1 MKKHTQSPYES
12 SKVSYK
18 PSGIE
23 WLGEIPQSWENV
35 SIRSCF
41 TESNQRCNTDSY
53 PLLSVT
59 IANGII
65 YQDNIENKKDISNDD
80 KSNYK
85 IVPLNAVAYN
95 KMRMWQGAVG
105 VNTLTIGIVS
115 PAYIVAIP
123 NEKILPNFVS
133 YLFKSKIMI
142 GEFDKNSYGLCLDMN
157 NLRYDDFRNIKIP
170 LPPLQEQKEIA
181 EFLDKKCEKIQNY
194 INKKQKL
201 ITLLQEKK
209 QALINE
215 AVCGR
220 VACHTER
227 SEVSTTAYK
236 PSGIEY
242 LGLIPHHWEVKKL
255 KILFSLGNGLNITKQ
270 DFVSYGIPCVS
281 YGEIHSKYPC
291 RLDTS
296 IHKLPYVSET
306 YLADKPQSLLTKGDF
321 VFADTSED
329 IEGSG
334 NFTSIQSYV
343 PVFAGYHTI
352 ILKPKTSE
360 INDLYFSFLFD
371 SFGIRSQIRKEVCG
385 VKVFSITKSILKE
398 IQCLLPPLQEQKE
411 IAEFLDSK
419 VAQIDS
425 VIEKTKR
432 QIELVK
438 EYKNTLINEAVCG
451 RINLERK

>member
-1 MKKHTQSPYES
+1 MR
-12 SKVSYK
+12 VYK
-18 PSGIE
+18 PSGIK
-23 WLGEIPQSWENV
+23 WLGEIPKHWEVTKFKYFYRSNMGETILTQDLETDGIPVYSATEEDKFFGKIKNPVNILNV
-35 SIRSCF
+35 NDFVIPARG
-41 TESNQRCNTDSY
+41 
-53 PLLSVT
+53 T
-59 IANGII
+59 IGAIKI
-65 YQDNIENKKDISNDD
+65 VKEKSTCTQTTIFSKQFKDINPYYVYYFLLGYR
-80 KSNYK
+80 KFLFEF
-85 IVPLNAVAYN
+85 I
-95 KMRMWQGAVG
+95 Q
-105 VNTLTIGIVS
+105 T
-115 PAYIVAIP
+115 AIP
-123 NEKILPNFVS
+123 QITISQVNENPI
-133 YLFKSKIMI
+133 I
-142 GEFDKNSYGLCLDMN
+142 
-157 NLRYDDFRNIKIP
+157 

-411 IAEFLDSK
+411 IAAFLDSK
-419 VAQIDS
+419 VAQINS
-425 VIEKTKR
+425 AIEKTKK
-432 QIELVK
+432 QIELIK

-451 RINLERK
+451 RIRLN

>member
-1 MKKHTQSPYES
+1 MR
-12 SKVSYK
+12 VYK
-18 PSGIE
+18 PSGIK
-23 WLGEIPQSWENV
+23 WLGEIPKHWEVTKFKYFYRSNMGETILTQDLETDGIPVYSATEEDKFFGKIKNPVNILNV
-35 SIRSCF
+35 NDFVIPARG
-41 TESNQRCNTDSY
+41 
-53 PLLSVT
+53 T
-59 IANGII
+59 IGAIKI
-65 YQDNIENKKDISNDD
+65 VKEKSTCTQTTIFSKQFKDINPYYVYYFLLGYR
-80 KSNYK
+80 KFLFEF
-85 IVPLNAVAYN
+85 I
-95 KMRMWQGAVG
+95 Q
-105 VNTLTIGIVS
+105 T
-115 PAYIVAIP
+115 AIP
-123 NEKILPNFVS
+123 QITISQVNENPI
-133 YLFKSKIMI
+133 I
-142 GEFDKNSYGLCLDMN
+142 
-157 NLRYDDFRNIKIP
+157 

-398 IQCLLPPLQEQKE
+398 IQCLLPPLQEQKQ
-411 IAEFLDSK
+411 IANFLDK
-419 VAQIDS
+419 KCEKINS
-425 VIEKTKR
+425 VIEKTKK
-432 QIELVK
+432 QIELIK

>member
-1 MKKHTQSPYES
+1 MR
-12 SKVSYK
+12 VYK
-18 PSGIE
+18 PSGIK
-23 WLGEIPQSWENV
+23 WLGEIPHHWEVRRLKYLVKRIIGGGTPDTSNLQYWANDENEGYLWV
-35 SIRSCF
+35 SIEDITNADFITDTKRYINQSGLANSSAKLLPPF
-41 TESNQRCNTDSY
+41 SILYSIYASLGKIAYSNKTLATNQAILGIQPNELLFYKFLFYYLQNT
-53 PLLSVT
+53 T
-59 IANGII
+59 NHII
-65 YQDNIENKKDISNDD
+65 SFSNTTTQNNIS
-80 KSNYK
+80 
-85 IVPLNAVAYN
+85 LF
-95 KMRMWQGAVG
+95 
-105 VNTLTIGIVS
+105 
-115 PAYIVAIP
+115 IVA
-123 NEKILPNFVS
+123 NH
-133 YLFKSKIMI
+133 
-142 GEFDKNSYGLCLDMN
+142 
-157 NLRYDDFRNIKIP
+157 KIP

-215 AVCGR
+215 VVTKGLNPNI
-220 VACHTER
+220 EF
-227 SEVSTTAYK
+227 K
-236 PSGIEY
+236 NSGIAY

-334 NFTSIQSYV
+334 NFTSIQSYM

-352 ILKPKTSE
+352 ILKPKISE

-398 IQCLLPPLQEQKE
+398 IQCLLPPLQEQEE

-419 VAQIDS
+419 VAQIDL
-425 VIEKTKR
+425 VIEKTKK
-432 QIELVK
+432 QIELIK

-451 RINLERK
+451 RVACSRDFSPTAQNDKKKN